1 MFDFI
6 LGAIVAGGL
15 VGVLLLM
22 FAENIVPPIPSE
34 LIMPLAGFAAAQGH
48 LSFAGVV
55 AAGTLGAVA
64 GAYVWYLAG
73 RRVSEA
79 AFARW
84 IDRHGRWLTLDAAD
98 LDRSRAFFQR
108 RGAVAVFAGRLIP
121 GVRTLVSVP
130 AGLMRMPRGVF
141 FVSTTLG
148 TALWTALLAAAG
160 YALEHEYRR
169 VEAWL
174 DPVSAAVVA
183 LLVGAYLF
191 RALRRRRPG
200 AGEVG

>member
-22 FAENIVPPIPSE
+22 FAENILPPIPSE
-34 LIMPLAGFAAAQGH
+34 VIMPLAGFAAAQGH

-55 AAGTLGAVA
+55 AAGTVGAVA

-73 RRVSEA
+73 RRIPEA

-84 IDRHGRWLTLDAAD
+84 IDRHGHWLTLDTAD
-98 LDRSRAFFQR
+98 LERSRAFFRR

-130 AGLMRMPRGVF
+130 AGLMRMPGGVF
-141 FVSTTLG
+141 FVATTLG
-148 TALWTALLAAAG
+148 TALWTALLAATG
-160 YALEHEYRR
+160 YVLEHEYRR

-174 DPVSAAVVA
+174 DPVSTAVVA
-183 LLVGAYLF
+183 LLIGAYLF
-191 RALRRRRPG
+191 RALRRRRS
-200 AGEVG
+200 